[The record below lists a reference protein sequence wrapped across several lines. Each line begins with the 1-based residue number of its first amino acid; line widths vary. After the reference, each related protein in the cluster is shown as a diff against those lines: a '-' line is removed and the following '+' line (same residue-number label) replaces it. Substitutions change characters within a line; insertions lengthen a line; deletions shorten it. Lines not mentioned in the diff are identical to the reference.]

1 MFDVEF
7 WDVPVYYIAAVIQFV
22 FCMFLAGHFSN
33 DEKFVAEHFSN
44 DERFAEAEE
53 AMRAR
58 YERQKEKD
66 KLLAYALMYGGLFF
80 CLICFGLSYFIAPL
94 LGFF

>member
-22 FCMFLAGHFSN
+22 FCMFLAGHFSR
-33 DEKFVAEHFSN
+33 DEKFAEG
-44 DERFAEAEE
+44 EE
-53 AMRAR
+53 DRRAR
-58 YERQKEKD
+58 YERDSEKD

-80 CLICFGLSYFIAPL
+80 CLICFGLSYFIGPL